1 MSEIESDGE
10 SISPAQGKLSCHKM
24 SVPNSQTVGMCYLSP
39 FSIVTRGDRTISDS
53 NLSSSGYSSMAS
65 PGPSRCG
72 SNNPLCPSETDDPGS
87 GINCILILIFP

>member
-10 SISPAQGKLSCHKM
+10 SISPAPGKSSVHKM
-24 SVPNSQTVGMCYLSP
+24 SVPNSTVGMCYLSP
-39 FSIVTRGDRTISDS
+39 FSMCTRGDRTISDS

-72 SNNPLCPSETDDPGS
+72 SNNPLFPSETDDPGS
-87 GINCILILIFP
+87 GKVLVDN